1 MAPNLKRPLNKQPA
15 ANRTRIP
22 LFFAIG
28 VGLSLLMAALKAL
41 AAGLAEA
48 YLYSLP
54 WVGGFLRSIEIAEIS
69 NLIVFALLASGIG
82 AATYLLPARWHQ
94 AAKVALLVVVSPFV
108 FSASYLM
115 LQHLWIQRVATRAN
129 IPYAEAKTVTN
140 AFLTRETGRGGF
152 FGFYPYST
160 EVAELPTL
168 RKSLEAGTGNPS
180 QLLTRELASYEDPRA
195 DAVAY
200 VFEKVGWLVRFMYM
214 TIAALTAL
222 IYYFKGRD
230 WAENKRQNEATQ
242 PVSLTNPTPPNR
254 KPY

>member
-1 MAPNLKRPLNKQPA
+1 MAPYPKRPVTKRSADHRN
-15 ANRTRIP
+15 RIP

-28 VGLSLLMAALKAL
+28 VGLSLLAAALKAL
-41 AAGLAEA
+41 AAGLAES
-48 YLYSLP
+48 YLYTLP
-54 WVGGFLRSIEIAEIS
+54 WVGGFLRSIETAEIS

-82 AATYLLPARWHQ
+82 AATYLLPVRWNQ
-94 AAKVALLVVVSPFV
+94 YAKVALLVVVSPFV

-115 LQHLWIQRVATRAN
+115 QQHLWIQRVAARAN
-129 IPYAEAKTVTN
+129 VPYAEAKAVTN
-140 AFLTRETGRGGF
+140 AFLTRESGRGGF

-168 RKSLEAGTGNPS
+168 RKSLETKASNNPT
-180 QLLTRELASYEDPRA
+180 QLLTKELASYEDPRA

-222 IYYFKGRD
+222 IYYFKGRE
-230 WAENKRQNEATQ
+230 WAENKRQSESAQ
-242 PVSLTNPTPPNR
+242 VVDPISPGRKSL
-254 KPY
+254 